1 MNQSIINIPPRSVRP
16 VSQKPLTCNTVTLP
30 SGGGDDLRQL
40 AQEIVR
46 LDPLL
51 TMLLARS
58 GNRLRQQ

>member
-1 MNQSIINIPPRSVRP
+1 MNQSIISIPPRSVRP
-16 VSQKPLTCNTVTLP
+16 VSQKPLTCNTVALP